1 MSALCSIVNEKNS
14 TQSLQDF
21 VFAMEALMQNAK
33 SLPATQMAAEA
44 AQWVVDNP
52 RSAVGPAAPVCVIV
66 SPHPDD
72 ECIGGGLPLRLMQ
85 ESGWRVVNLAVTLG
99 SNPVR
104 QLARADELTAAC
116 ARIGFE
122 HSLLSERGFN
132 RITPH
137 ARDTDSAH
145 WANCVHL
152 LAEKLIALKP
162 ALVLCPH
169 ALDAQNTHIGTHHL
183 TLDALAFA
191 ASKSSNFKTTLA
203 FTEYWSTMTDA
214 NLLVELTAAQVGDMV
229 SALACHV
236 GEMSRNPFHL
246 TVPAWLIDSV
256 RRGGEIVG
264 GSGGAVPDYTFA
276 AIYNVMQ
283 WRDGVLQ
290 TAWTSGR
297 MIGRDASCSDAFS
310 V

>member
-1 MSALCSIVNEKNS
+1 M
-14 TQSLQDF
+14 QSLQDF
-21 VFAMEALMQNAK
+21 VFAMDVLMQNAK
-33 SLPATQMAAEA
+33 ALPASQMAEQA
-44 AQWVVDNP
+44 AQWVVANP
-52 RSAVGPAAPVCVIV
+52 RRGVDPFAPVCVIV

-85 ESGWRVVNLAVTLG
+85 ESGWRVVNVAVTHG
-99 SNPVR
+99 SNPDR

-116 ARIGFE
+116 ARIGFDL
-122 HSLLSERGFN
+122 SLLAERGLN

-137 ARDTDSAH
+137 SRDGDPAH
-145 WANCVHL
+145 WEFCVNL
-152 LAEKLIALKP
+152 LAKKLLALRP

-169 ALDAQNTHIGTHHL
+169 ALDAQNTHIGTHYL
-183 TLDALAFA
+183 TLDALAA
-191 ASKSSNFKTTLA
+191 ASSKSSHFKTTIA

-236 GEMSRNPFHL
+236 GEVSRNPFHL
-246 TVPAWLIDSV
+246 TVPAWLIDGV

-276 AIYNVMQ
+276 AIYDVMQ
-283 WRDGVLQ
+283 WRDGALQ
-290 TAWTSGR
+290 TAWNSGR
-297 MIGRDASCSDAFS
+297 MIGRDTLCADAFS